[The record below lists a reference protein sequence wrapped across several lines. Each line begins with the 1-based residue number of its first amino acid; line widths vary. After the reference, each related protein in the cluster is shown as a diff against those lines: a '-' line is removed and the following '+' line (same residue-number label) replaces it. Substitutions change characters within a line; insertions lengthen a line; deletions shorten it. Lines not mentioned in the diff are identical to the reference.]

1 MEEPPYTSLSNE
13 GRRDEAMF
21 VASSTRTIR
30 NGLKP
35 VLWLWVIG
43 LGAVLVGEN
52 DVHSLLSLPLM
63 AGVLVLFAAVVA
75 TTYGLWLGA
84 PILIGRVPEA
94 YRPLAKLG
102 FVLLWASTP
111 VWFFYS
117 LHGQPPHLGP
127 LLEYVEFRGYFV
139 AKLFVVGIIAFG
151 FSRHHNS
158 PEYRSIQPYV
168 LLPVVCLFVGGWL
181 APEEDEGALRMGLTL
196 PLVYYVG
203 TTFAAFVGFFL
214 GQLVRNEP

>member
-1 MEEPPYTSLSNE
+1 MEEPSSSND
-13 GRRDEAMF
+13 GRKDEEMF

-30 NGLKP
+30 KALKP
-35 VLWLWVIG
+35 VAWLWMIG
-43 LGAVLVGEN
+43 LGAVLIGEN
-52 DVHSLLSLPLM
+52 NVHSLLVLPLM
-63 AGVLVLFAAVVA
+63 VGVLVLFAAVVA

-111 VWFFYS
+111 LWFYYL
-117 LHGQPPHLGP
+117 LHAQPPHLGA
-127 LLEYVEFRGYFV
+127 LLEYVEFRGFYV
-139 AKLFVVGIIAFG
+139 AKLFVVGTVAFG
-151 FSRHHNS
+151 FGRHHNS

-168 LLPVVCLFVGGWL
+168 LLPIVCLFVGGWL
-181 APEEDEGALRMGLTL
+181 APEEDEGALRTGLTL

-203 TTFAAFVGFFL
+203 VTFAACVGFFL
-214 GQLVRNEP
+214 GQLGRNEP